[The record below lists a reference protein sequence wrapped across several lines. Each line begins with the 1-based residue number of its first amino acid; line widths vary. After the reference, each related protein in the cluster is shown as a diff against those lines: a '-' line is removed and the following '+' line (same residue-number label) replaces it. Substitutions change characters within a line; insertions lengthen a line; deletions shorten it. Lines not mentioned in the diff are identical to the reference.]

1 MKLFNKAKNVIRAW
15 LDITPAQK
23 NIYYLNETFNFESNA
38 IKNRIWMRGD
48 PEELDE
54 FYKQLERDNSYFWA
68 ASPRIK
74 IRKIHSGLPSLM
86 VQVLTDIVI
95 RDLNGIEVEA
105 GK

>member
-54 FYKQLERDNSYFWA
+54 FYKQLERQFILLGSEPPYKDTQDSFR
-68 ASPRIK
+68 S
-74 IRKIHSGLPSLM
+74 SFVDG
-86 VQVLTDIVI
+86 
-95 RDLNGIEVEA
+95 A
-105 GK
+105 GPY